1 MLGLLLERWQE
12 HHRYSLRVI
21 KVVQMKHLLTATL
34 IATALASQ
42 AAAFEMDMDNS
53 ELFSRLEVDVVG
65 DLAVGVMAKVDP
77 WMICRLDG
85 ELFVTNGPL
94 STDDIWAHFE
104 VTRRSDGLFDLMF
117 VNNNSGG
124 AGRRYIDWT
133 MLQFNDCANTTWFS
147 AGAYKVHSIDSFQ
160 TYSEWISYVT
170 STYTL
175 SR

>member
-1 MLGLLLERWQE
+1 
-12 HHRYSLRVI
+12 
-21 KVVQMKHLLTATL
+21 MKHLLTATL

-104 VTRRSDGLFDLMF
+104 VTRRSDGLFELTF
-117 VNNNSGG
+117 VNNNYDGTRSPN
-124 AGRRYIDWT
+124 IDWT
-133 MLQFNDCANTTWFS
+133 TLDFHDCVEDRFFDD
-147 AGAYKVHSIDSFQ
+147 GAYKVHSIDSFQ